1 MVFFSNFII
10 IYNND
15 ISSLFLCPSLN
26 PRVGLFFSQNFG
38 HLRSDWL
45 PDDSTCFAQFGMY
58 RESIE
63 EFVDNRDGSTDGISR
78 LSSI

>member
-1 MVFFSNFII
+1 MVEKIPNYKCSNEIWDKSYFCVLR
-10 IYNND
+10 
-15 ISSLFLCPSLN
+15 ST
-26 PRVGLFFSQNFG
+26 RVGLFEQNFA

-45 PDDSTCFAQFGMY
+45 PDESTCFAQFGMY

-63 EFVDNRDGSTDGISR
+63 EFVDNRDGSPDGISR